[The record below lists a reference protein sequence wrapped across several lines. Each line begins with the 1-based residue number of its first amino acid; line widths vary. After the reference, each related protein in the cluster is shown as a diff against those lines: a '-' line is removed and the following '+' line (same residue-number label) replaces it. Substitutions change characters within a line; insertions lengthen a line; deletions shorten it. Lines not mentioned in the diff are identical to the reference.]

1 MASEGN
7 ADSRTG
13 KLRWLK
19 DQAKQGGGKA
29 ATDRQ
34 HEKGKKTARERIAM
48 LLDEG
53 TFQEIGQLVTHHAT
67 DFGMDG
73 KDLPG
78 DGAVTGYGSI
88 AGRLVY
94 VFAQDFTVLGG
105 TLGRAHADK
114 IRKVQELAIKTGA
127 PIIGINDSGGARV
140 QEGILALGGYGD
152 IFFANTMASGVVPQ
166 ISMIMGPCAG
176 GAVYSPALTDFTF
189 MVKDTSQM
197 FITGPQV
204 VKSVTHE
211 DVSFEDLG
219 GAATHNRLSGVAQ
232 FMADDEQACVRMVR
246 TLMGY
251 LPSNN
256 LEDAP
261 ALEPKDD
268 PARADESLDTA
279 VPNNPNDPYDIRQ
292 VLRSVVDQGSYLEI
306 QEQFAK
312 NIVIAFARLDGAV
325 VGLVANQPIEKA
337 GVLDI
342 DASVKAARFVRF
354 CDAFNIPV
362 VTFVDVPGFM
372 PGKAQEQGGII
383 RHGAKLIYA
392 YCEATVPKLTVI
404 TRKAYGGA
412 YIVMGSKHVGA
423 DLNLA
428 WPTAEIAVMGPEG
441 AVDLIYRKEFEEA
454 ADADALRA
462 QRFAA
467 YRGKFANPYV
477 AASYGYVD
485 DVIEPSQTRA
495 ALINGLQMLQN
506 KRDSNP
512 AKKHGTMPL

>member
-1 MASEGN
+1 MASEGTTN
-7 ADSRTG
+7 KIGR
-13 KLRWLK
+13 LRHLK
-19 DQAKQGGGKA
+19 EQVKEGGGQQA
-29 ATDRQ
+29 IDRQ
-34 HEKGKKTARERIAM
+34 HDKGKKTARERLAL

-53 TFQEIGQLVTHHAT
+53 SFQEIDQLVTHHAT
-67 DFGMDG
+67 DFGMAG
-73 KDLPG
+73 RDLPG
-78 DGAVTGYGSI
+78 DGVVTGYGTI

-105 TLGRAHADK
+105 SLGQAHAAK
-114 IRKVQELAIKTGA
+114 IRKVQDLALKTGA
-127 PIIGINDSGGARV
+127 PLIGINDSGGARV
-140 QEGILALGGYGD
+140 QEGIRSLGGYGD
-152 IFFANTMASGVVPQ
+152 IFFANTMASGVIPQ
-166 ISMIMGPCAG
+166 ISVIMGPCAG

-189 MVKDTSQM
+189 MVQDTSQM

-219 GAATHNRLSGVAQ
+219 GAMTHNRTSGVAH
-232 FMADDEQACVRMVR
+232 FSAENDEECLRMVR

-261 ALEPKDD
+261 ALAPKDNA
-268 PARADESLDTA
+268 ARADAELDSA
-279 VPNNPNDPYDIRQ
+279 VPNNPNDPYDMRQ
-292 VLRSVVDQGSYLEI
+292 VLRRVVDQGSFFEV
-306 QEQFAK
+306 QEHFAR
-312 NIVIAFARLDGAV
+312 NVIIGFARLDGAV
-325 VGLVANQPIEKA
+325 VGLVANQPNEKA

-423 DLNLA
+423 DYNIA

-441 AVDLIYRKEFEEA
+441 AVDLIYRKELEGA
-454 ADADALRA
+454 ADADAVRA
-462 QRFAA
+462 QRFAE
-467 YRGKFANPYV
+467 YRSKFANPYV

-485 DVIEPSQTRA
+485 NVIEPSQTRA
-495 ALINGLQMLQN
+495 VLINALQMLQN
-506 KRDSNP
+506 KREANP
-512 AKKHGTMPL
+512 AKKHGAMPL